1 MKKFALIVIFL
12 LVFLSTAYCVLG
24 TTQAQTFD
32 SNKAYDDYVF
42 TQTKYEESYRDYETK
57 KDAYLKNPTLTLKE
71 EARVST
77 INMLK
82 LRDDLHRVYLTAV
95 RTKVNEIR
103 GLTQDE
109 KGGIFTRLDAE
120 VLYYQGHKL
129 TYTGNEPLEEVFKI
143 NATVEDHYNKQTLP
157 SIYEALFMISYGQ
170 QVGIRQ
176 DNQKIYQSLVS
187 FLNQKVADGVLIID
201 PFNRW
206 ILDITGLTDNLQ
218 KNENLA
224 KVQIQK
230 IFTESYNP
238 ASKFDTAIGILSQG
252 APNLLKLNSFV
263 TEFMIAINNQI

>member
-1 MKKFALIVIFL
+1 MRRIIWVIVFALVL
-12 LVFLSTAYCVLG
+12 LATMFHVPNSTF
-24 TTQAQTFD
+24 AQDFN
-32 SNKAYDDYVF
+32 SEKAYQDYVF
-42 TQTKYEESYRDYETK
+42 TQSKYEESYRDYETK

-71 EARVST
+71 EARVAT

-82 LRDDLHRVYLTAV
+82 QRDDLYRVYVTAV

-109 KGGIFTRLDAE
+109 KGGVFTRLDAE

-129 TYTGNEPLEEVFKI
+129 TYTGTETLEEVFKI
-143 NATVEDHYNKQTLP
+143 NADVENHYKNQTLP
-157 SIYEALFMISYGQ
+157 YVYEALFMISYGQ

-176 DNQKIYQSLVS
+176 DHQKIHQSMVD

-206 ILDITGLTDNLQ
+206 ILDITGLIDGLQ

-224 KVQIQK
+224 KVEIQK
-230 IFTESYNP
+230 LYTEKFNP
-238 ASKFDTAIGILSQG
+238 ASKFATSINILSRSNS
-252 APNLLKLNSFV
+252 NLLRLNSFV
-263 TEFMIAINNQI
+263 TEFMVAINNQI